1 MLLIFPTII
10 INQIMQNRR
19 KFILRALQAGS
30 ASLLFSIPAAGNTA
44 PAKEYTVQDIMDI
57 ILKEIPEAPF
67 KTTVD
72 TLKSGKAG
80 TKVTG
85 IITTMFAT
93 SEVIDQAVQLKAN
106 FIIAHEPTFYNH
118 TDDTN
123 WTGSNEVVKKKQA
136 LLDQHGIAIW
146 RCHDYWHTYRPDGIL
161 NGVLKKAGWLQ
172 YNSKVEPVFSI
183 PSSSLKEIAE
193 HLKKTLQIH
202 HVKVVGDLQQKCQ
215 RIGLMPGAAGG
226 QRQIVFTEKEKPDVL
241 IIGET
246 HEWETVEYIRDARN
260 MGSSIALIILGHSVS
275 EEPGMEW
282 MAEWLQPKVPELKV
296 THIASKDPFTWM

>member
-1 MLLIFPTII
+1 
-10 INQIMQNRR
+10 MQDRR
-19 KFILRALQAGS
+19 QFIGQVLKAGS
-30 ASLLFSIPAAGNTA
+30 ASLLFSLPAMATA
-44 PAKEYTVQDIMDI
+44 SGMKEYTVQDIMDI
-57 ILKEIPEAPF
+57 LLKEIPGAPF

-72 TLKSGKAG
+72 TLKSGKADA
-80 TKVTG
+80 KVTG
-85 IITTMFAT
+85 IVTTMFSTA
-93 SEVIDQAVQLKAN
+93 EVIEQAVKLKAN

-123 WTGSNEVVKKKQA
+123 WTGNNEIVKKKQA
-136 LLDQHGIAIW
+136 LLDQHGITVW

-172 YNSKVEPVFSI
+172 YNSKVESVFSI
-183 PSSSLKEIAE
+183 PSASLKEIAE
-193 HLKKTLQIH
+193 HLKKTLQIQ

-226 QRQIVFTEKEKPDVL
+226 QRQITFAEREKPDVL

-246 HEWETVEYIRDARN
+246 HEWETVEYIRDARRL
-260 MGSSIALIILGHSVS
+260 GSSIALIILGHSVS

-282 MAEWLQPKVPELKV
+282 MAEWLQPRVPELKV
-296 THIASKDPFTWM
+296 THIATKDPFTWM

>member
-1 MLLIFPTII
+1 
-10 INQIMQNRR
+10 MQDRR
-19 KFILRALQAGS
+19 QFIGQVLKAGS
-30 ASLLFSIPAAGNTA
+30 ASLLFSLPATA
-44 PAKEYTVQDIMDI
+44 TASEMKEYTVQNIMDI
-57 ILKEIPEAPF
+57 LLKEIPGAPF

-72 TLKSGKAG
+72 TLKSGKADA
-80 TKVTG
+80 KVTG
-85 IITTMFAT
+85 IVTTMFSTA
-93 SEVIDQAVQLKAN
+93 EVIEQAVKLKAN

-123 WTGSNEVVKKKQA
+123 WTGNNEIVKKKQA
-136 LLDQHGIAIW
+136 LLDQHGITVW
-146 RCHDYWHTYRPDGIL
+146 RCHDHWHTYRPDGIL

-172 YNSKVEPVFSI
+172 YNSKVESVFSI
-183 PSSSLKEIAE
+183 PSASLKEIAE
-193 HLKKTLQIH
+193 HLKKTLQIQ

-226 QRQIVFTEKEKPDVL
+226 QRQIIFAEREKPDVL

-246 HEWETVEYIRDARN
+246 HEWETVEYIRDARRL
-260 MGSSIALIILGHSVS
+260 GLSIALIILGHSVS

-282 MAEWLQPKVPELKV
+282 MAEWLQPRVPELKV

>member
-1 MLLIFPTII
+1 MY
-10 INQIMQNRR
+10 NNNMQDRR
-19 KFILRALQAGS
+19 KFIVQALKAGS
-30 ASLLFSIPAAGNTA
+30 ASLLLSIPGVANGTA
-44 PAKEYTVQDIMDI
+44 PKEYTVQDIMDI
-57 ILKEIPEAPF
+57 LLKEIPSAPF

-72 TLKSGKAG
+72 TLKSGSADL
-80 TKVTG
+80 KVTG
-85 IITTMFAT
+85 IVTTMFAT
-93 SEVIDQAVQLKAN
+93 ADIIEQAAKLKAN

-123 WTGSNEVVKKKQA
+123 WTGNNEVVKKKQS
-136 LLDQHGIAIW
+136 LLEQHGITVW

-172 YNSKVEPVFSI
+172 HSSKVEPVFLI
-183 PSSSLKEIAE
+183 PASPLKEIAD
-193 HLKKTLQIH
+193 HLKKTLQIQH
-202 HVKVVGDLQQKCQ
+202 IKVIGDLNQKCQ
-215 RIGLMPGAAGG
+215 RIAFMPGAAGG
-226 QRQIVFTEKEKPDVL
+226 QRQISLTEKEKPDVL

-246 HEWETVEYIRDARN
+246 HEWETVEYIRDARR
-260 MGSSIALIILGHSVS
+260 MGSSTALIILGHAVS

>member
-1 MLLIFPTII
+1 
-10 INQIMQNRR
+10 MQDRR
-19 KFILRALQAGS
+19 QFIGQVLKAGS
-30 ASLLFSIPAAGNTA
+30 TSLLFSLPATA
-44 PAKEYTVQDIMDI
+44 TASEMKEYTVQNIMDI
-57 ILKEIPEAPF
+57 LLKEIPGAPF

-72 TLKSGKAG
+72 TLKSGKADA
-80 TKVTG
+80 KVTG
-85 IITTMFAT
+85 IVTTMFSTA
-93 SEVIDQAVQLKAN
+93 EVIEQAVKLKAN

-123 WTGSNEVVKKKQA
+123 WTGNNEIVKKKQA
-136 LLDQHGIAIW
+136 LLDQHGITIW

-161 NGVLKKAGWLQ
+161 NGVLKKTGWLQ
-172 YNSKVEPVFSI
+172 YNSKVESVFSI
-183 PSSSLKEIAE
+183 PSASLKEIAE
-193 HLKKTLQIH
+193 HLKKTLQIQ

-226 QRQIVFTEKEKPDVL
+226 QRQIIFAEREKPDVL

-246 HEWETVEYIRDARN
+246 HEWETVEYIRDARRL
-260 MGSSIALIILGHSVS
+260 GLSIALIILGHSVS

-282 MAEWLQPKVPELKV
+282 MAEWLQPRVPKLKV

>member
-1 MLLIFPTII
+1 MPD
-10 INQIMQNRR
+10 RR
-19 KFILRALQAGS
+19 QFIGQVLKAGS
-30 ASLLFSIPAAGNTA
+30 ASLLFSLPATA
-44 PAKEYTVQDIMDI
+44 TASEMKEYTVQNIMDI
-57 ILKEIPEAPF
+57 LLKEIPGAPF

-72 TLKSGKAG
+72 TLKSGKADA
-80 TKVTG
+80 KVTG
-85 IITTMFAT
+85 IVTTMFSTA
-93 SEVIDQAVQLKAN
+93 EVIEQAVKLKAN

-123 WTGSNEVVKKKQA
+123 WTGNNEIVKKKQA
-136 LLDQHGIAIW
+136 LLDQHGITVW

-172 YNSKVEPVFSI
+172 YNSKVESVFSI
-183 PSSSLKEIAE
+183 PSASLKEIAE
-193 HLKKTLQIH
+193 HLKKTLQIQ

-226 QRQIVFTEKEKPDVL
+226 QRQIIFAEREKPDVL

-246 HEWETVEYIRDARN
+246 HEWETVEYIRDARRL
-260 MGSSIALIILGHSVS
+260 GLSIALIILGHSVS

-282 MAEWLQPKVPELKV
+282 MAEWLQPRVPELKV

>member
-1 MLLIFPTII
+1 
-10 INQIMQNRR
+10 MQDRR
-19 KFILRALQAGS
+19 KFIGQVIKAGS
-30 ASLLFSIPAAGNTA
+30 ATLLLSLPDVAGAADH
-44 PAKEYTVQDIMDI
+44 KEYTVQDIMDI
-57 ILKEIPEAPF
+57 LLKEIPGAPF
-67 KTTVD
+67 KTIVD
-72 TLKSGKAG
+72 TLKSGKADA
-80 TKVTG
+80 KVTG
-85 IITTMFAT
+85 IISTMFAT
-93 SEVIDQAVQLKAN
+93 AEVIEQAVKLKAN

-118 TDDTN
+118 TDDIN
-123 WTGSNEVVKKKQA
+123 WTGNNEIVKKKQA
-136 LLDQHGIAIW
+136 LLEQHGITVW
-146 RCHDYWHTYRPDGIL
+146 RCHDYWHTYKPDGIL

-183 PSSSLKEIAE
+183 PAASLKEIAE
-193 HLKKTLQIH
+193 HLKKTLQIQ
-202 HVKVVGDLQQKCQ
+202 HVKVVGDLRQQCR

-226 QRQIVFTEKEKPDVL
+226 QRQIIFAEKEKPDVL

-246 HEWETVEYIRDARN
+246 HEWETVEYIRDARK

>member
-1 MLLIFPTII
+1 
-10 INQIMQNRR
+10 MQDRR
-19 KFILRALQAGS
+19 QFIGQVVKAGS
-30 ASLLFSIPAAGNTA
+30 ASLLFSLPAMATA
-44 PAKEYTVQDIMDI
+44 SEMKEYTVQNIMDI
-57 ILKEIPEAPF
+57 LLKEIPGAPF

-72 TLKSGKAG
+72 TLKSGKADA
-80 TKVTG
+80 KVTG
-85 IITTMFAT
+85 IVTTMFSTA
-93 SEVIDQAVQLKAN
+93 EVIEQAVKLKAN
-106 FIIAHEPTFYNH
+106 LIIAHEPTFYNH

-123 WTGSNEVVKKKQA
+123 WTGNNEIVKKKQA
-136 LLDQHGIAIW
+136 LLDQHGITVW

-172 YNSKVEPVFSI
+172 YNSKVESVFSI
-183 PSSSLKEIAE
+183 PSASLKEIAE
-193 HLKKTLQIH
+193 HLKKTLQIQ

-226 QRQIVFTEKEKPDVL
+226 QRQIIFAEREKPDVL

-246 HEWETVEYIRDARN
+246 HEWETVEYIRDARRL
-260 MGSSIALIILGHSVS
+260 GLSIALIILGHSVS

-282 MAEWLQPKVPELKV
+282 MAEWLQPRVPELKV